1 VISNTNTGITTRRR
15 KYGTLLKFND
25 QETFVIL
32 WFCTF
37 ICFSAFGQEKLQPT
51 ELGKTKV
58 DSLYREDQFYL
69 GLNYNTPKQTC
80 GYKPAKISLG
90 VTAGFLR
97 DMPINKIRNVA
108 IASGLGFALNN
119 YNENFVLKRMA
130 RLIIQ

>member
-1 VISNTNTGITTRRR
+1 VIGQYFLFNTKATNLVLLKPIFVISNTNTGITT
-15 KYGTLLKFND
+15 KKKKIWYALKFND

-69 GLNYNTPKQTC
+69 GLIT
-80 GYKPAKISLG
+80 IHS
-90 VTAGFLR
+90 
-97 DMPINKIRNVA
+97 
-108 IASGLGFALNN
+108 
-119 YNENFVLKRMA
+119 
-130 RLIIQ
+130 

>member
-1 VISNTNTGITTRRR
+1 VIGLQYFLLIQKATNLVLLKPIFVISNTNTGITTEEENMVRP
-15 KYGTLLKFND
+15 KFND

-69 GLNYNTPKQTC
+69 GLNYNTLLN
-80 GYKPAKISLG
+80 KPVGISQQKSL
-90 VTAGFLR
+90 
-97 DMPINKIRNVA
+97 
-108 IASGLGFALNN
+108 
-119 YNENFVLKRMA
+119 
-130 RLIIQ
+130 